1 MLYEPAPY
9 RWQDHV
15 ISPRRAAES
24 LVATAAVALVFGGA
38 LAFACVSGPIAD
50 PPDPPVTHAAVSE
63 RTPSLCQL
71 VKRPGAPDHGPKLH
85 RL

>member
-15 ISPRRAAES
+15 ISPHRAAAN
-24 LVATAAVALVFGGA
+24 LMATAAVVLVFGGA
-38 LAFACVSGPIAD
+38 LAFAGIRGASDG
-50 PPDPPVTHAAVSE
+50 PPDPLMAHAAVSE
-63 RTPSLCQL
+63 RTPPLCQL

>member
-15 ISPRRAAES
+15 ISPRRAAAN
-24 LVATAAVALVFGGA
+24 LMATAAVVLTFGGA
-38 LAFACVSGPIAD
+38 LAFACVRGPTAD
-50 PPDPPVTHAAVSE
+50 PPDPQVARAAVSE
-63 RTPSLCQL
+63 RTPPLCQL
-71 VKRPGAPDHGPKLH
+71 VKRPGAPDRGPKLH